1 MTVRVLAYE
10 LRRLRGLRST
20 WLILAAVLL
29 VDAAVAAVLA
39 RQLPG
44 GELGPT
50 AAVRCLTAVVPLL
63 PLPIAALGA
72 GALGALSYGHEV
84 RYPGLVAGRVSFGRR
99 CRLLIGKLAVT
110 GPVAALLATATVLL
124 NAAVVL
130 AGAAPGAGT
139 AVLTDPASAAFAE
152 LLRPLGLFVG
162 LTVLAAWSGLL
173 LTSLLRSAAAGLLVL
188 CTVPALLEP
197 ALTLLLRRSGRGWP
211 AQARELLPFQYGLDL
226 VRGVDPQRLGTGP
239 AVDGT
244 FAAAV
249 LAPIALLLVVA
260 VLAQVRRRA
269 L

>member
-1 MTVRVLAYE
+1 MRVLAYE

-39 RQLPG
+39 RQLPAG
-44 GELGPT
+44 PLGAA

-84 RYPGLVAGRVSFGRR
+84 RHPGLVAGRVALGRR
-99 CRLLIGKLAVT
+99 LGLLTAKLAVT
-110 GPVAALLATATVLL
+110 GPVALLLAAVTVAV
-124 NAAVVL
+124 NAALVL
-130 AGAAPGAGT
+130 AVAPGAQVGT
-139 AVLTDPASAAFAE
+139 LTDPSAAAFGD
-152 LLRPLGLFVG
+152 LLRPLALFAG
-162 LTVLAAWSGLL
+162 LTVLAGWAGLL

-188 CTVPALLEP
+188 CAVPALLEP
-197 ALTLLLRRSGRGWP
+197 ALALLLRRSGRGWP

-226 VRGVDPQRLGTGP
+226 VRGVDPQRLGAAP
-239 AVDGT
+239 ALDGA
-244 FAAAV
+244 FVAAV
-249 LAPIALLLVVA
+249 LAPLALLLVAA
-260 VLAQVRRRA
+260 VLAQLRRRA

>member
-1 MTVRVLAYE
+1 MRVLAYE

-44 GELGPT
+44 GQLGP
-50 AAVRCLTAVVPLL
+50 ASAVRCLTAVVPLL

-84 RYPGLVAGRVSFGRR
+84 RHPGLVAGRVSFGRR
-99 CRLLIGKLAVT
+99 LGLLAAKLAVI
-110 GPVAALLATATVLL
+110 GPVALLLAVVTVAVD
-124 NAAVVL
+124 AAVVL
-130 AGAAPGAGT
+130 AAAAPGAGT
-139 AVLTDPASAAFAE
+139 GPLTDPSSVAFGE
-152 LLRPLGLFVG
+152 LLRPLALFAG
-162 LTVLAAWSGLL
+162 LTVLAAWAGLL

-188 CTVPALLEP
+188 CAVPALLEP
-197 ALTLLLRRSGRGWP
+197 ALTLLLGRSGRGWP

-226 VRGVDPQRLGTGP
+226 VRGVDPQRLGTAP
-239 AVDGT
+239 AMDGT

-249 LAPIALLLVVA
+249 LAPLALLLLAA
-260 VLAQVRRRA
+260 VLAQLRRRA